1 MGVKYVK
8 DFTFDKG
15 FGFTKSSA
23 PVNRAAGGPMRN
35 GADSLAKRDMDD
47 IEQQNYDVLRRKG
60 IADSRNEARSMATNP
75 RGRLDGGPRTLE
87 QLGDDAARPMDD
99 TDKRRGGP
107 VKRVAKKADG
117 GAMDAPNYP
126 PPALPGAPA
135 VKPRAQVV
143 PADSRGPSATDLA
156 HHQGMVQGA
165 RLGARAATSHVLGAL
180 SRHAGGQ
187 QQQGQQ
193 PAPPMPAPAGQPGA
207 PGMKRGGKFIQKAI
221 KHPGRMKKGAARE
234 GVSTHQYMEEH
245 KNAPDGLGSA
255 ARMGLRL
262 TGGDLK
268 PKRKKD

>member
-23 PVNRAAGGPMRN
+23 PSAPMAKKAEGGKYLVRQGYRRNDDPNDVTYYPPQNGQPFRAEMPMPR
-35 GADSLAKRDMDD
+35 AKTDS
-47 IEQQNYDVLRRKG
+47 Q
-60 IADSRNEARSMATNP
+60 
-75 RGRLDGGPRTLE
+75 GREIKTLE
-87 QLGDDAARPMDD
+87 QQGDDAARPMDD

-143 PADSRGPSATDLA
+143 SADSRGPSATDLA

-180 SRHAGGQ
+180 SRHAGPQ
-187 QQQGQQ
+187 QQAQ
-193 PAPPMPAPAGQPGA
+193 PAPMPAPAGQPGA
-207 PGMKRGGKFIQKAI
+207 PGMKRGGKFIQKA
-221 KHPGRMKKGAARE
+221 HLKKGALHQDL
-234 GVSTHQYMEEH
+234 GVPQGQKIPEAKLKAATHSQNPTTRRRAVLAETMKGFH
-245 KNAPDGLGSA
+245 HG
-255 ARMGLRL
+255 
-262 TGGDLK
+262 
-268 PKRKKD
+268 KKD